1 MDRYANGSSWHA
13 TGLNIRFKDWR
24 FIHHGRLNC
33 IPLNG
38 PKSKWSNA
46 SPKCRHCESDET
58 LPHVLCHCKPN
69 MVMIRNRH
77 NAIVDRL
84 SRAIRSGEVI
94 TDRTVADTNSNLRP
108 DIIIKQDNRI
118 SIIDV
123 CCPFDNNPDAL
134 ADAEKRKLNKYEH
147 LKHHFISKGLNCEVF
162 GFVVG
167 ALGSWYPKNEAVL
180 RNLGM
185 TRSYKSLFRKLC
197 CSDVIQGSTNIYR
210 KHLGIED

>member
-1 MDRYANGSSWHA
+1 M
-13 TGLNIRFKDWR
+13 
-24 FIHHGRLNC
+24 
-33 IPLNG
+33 
-38 PKSKWSNA
+38 
-46 SPKCRHCESDET
+46 
-58 LPHVLCHCKPN
+58 LC
-69 MVMIRNRH
+69 
-77 NAIVDRL
+77 VDRL
-84 SRAIRSGEVI
+84 SNAIRSGEVI

-123 CCPFDNNPDAL
+123 CCPFDNNHEAL
-134 ADAEKRKLNKYEH
+134 SDAENRKLNKYDH

-162 GFVVG
+162 GFVIG

-197 CSDVIQGSTNIYR
+197 CTDVIQGSTNIYR